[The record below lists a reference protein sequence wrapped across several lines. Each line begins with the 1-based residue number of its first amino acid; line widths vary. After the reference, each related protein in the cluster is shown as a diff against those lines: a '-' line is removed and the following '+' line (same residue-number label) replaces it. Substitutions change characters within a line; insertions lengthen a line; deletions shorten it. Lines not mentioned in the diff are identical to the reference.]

1 MQKLF
6 HLHRLDA
13 VNRKRVLQYLVKR
26 VQRSKTSLEERIANE
41 YYAHLIRYQGFLKAE
56 TSTTFTAY
64 YPKLGVTLETRKRPS
79 SDLDVFAQI
88 YSYQEYQ
95 PLVQL
100 FNKHFPKAES
110 MNIIDAGSNIG
121 LTTVFLSK
129 HYPNAQFIAVE
140 PDSDN
145 FDRMAANFKHNQIT
159 KVEKV
164 KGGVWSQNTHL
175 KIISDFRDKNHWS
188 IRVEETQDAIELP
201 AFSINHLMATAQ
213 WNSIDILKIDIE
225 GSEKE
230 VFTGANADVSYLAKT
245 KCIAIEI
252 HDEFHCRE
260 AIYAILDHYNFHYIE
275 SGELTIGINQN
286 LL

>member
-13 VNRKRVLQYLVKR
+13 TNRKRVLQYLLKR
-26 VQRSKTSLEERIANE
+26 VLRSKTSLEERIANE
-41 YYAHLIRYQGFLKAE
+41 YYAHLIRHQGFLKAE
-56 TSTTFTAY
+56 TSTAFTAY
-64 YPKLGVTLETRKRPS
+64 YPKLDVTLETRKRPS
-79 SDLDVFAQI
+79 SDLDVFTQI

-100 FNKHFPKAES
+100 FNTHFPESES

-164 KGGVWSQNTHL
+164 KGGVWSQNAYL
-175 KIISDFRDKNHWS
+175 KIISDFRDKNHW
-188 IRVEETQDAIELP
+188 
-201 AFSINHLMATAQ
+201 
-213 WNSIDILKIDIE
+213 
-225 GSEKE
+225 
-230 VFTGANADVSYLAKT
+230 
-245 KCIAIEI
+245 
-252 HDEFHCRE
+252 
-260 AIYAILDHYNFHYIE
+260 
-275 SGELTIGINQN
+275 
-286 LL
+286 

>member
-13 VNRKRVLQYLVKR
+13 GNRKRVLQYLVKR

-56 TSTTFTAY
+56 TSATFTAY

-145 FDRMAANFKHNQIT
+145 FDRMAT
-159 KVEKV
+159 RLV
-164 KGGVWSQNTHL
+164 GL
-175 KIISDFRDKNHWS
+175 K
-188 IRVEETQDAIELP
+188 
-201 AFSINHLMATAQ
+201 
-213 WNSIDILKIDIE
+213 
-225 GSEKE
+225 
-230 VFTGANADVSYLAKT
+230 
-245 KCIAIEI
+245 
-252 HDEFHCRE
+252 
-260 AIYAILDHYNFHYIE
+260 
-275 SGELTIGINQN
+275 
-286 LL
+286 